1 MLLMAMISCSSVK
14 DKSSGSVLELEKL
27 AKADLNVMVVSGK
40 MDATMESKSY
50 NFSYKMVI
58 GHNDSLEME
67 VIGPFGV
74 SLGKLF
80 ADENYFTFL
89 NSFENRIYKGKS
101 SPENFKSAFRI
112 MFSIKELIALLR
124 NSLPYPQS
132 EYSLSEASEQ
142 GNLYKYVAPAGEF
155 ADFLF
160 VNHNGIA
167 KFQRK
172 EAGNILSMN
181 ADMSNFETIEGL
193 SFAKTIDWSFTAAN
207 ANLNIKIDKITI
219 NPDGHKPKMF
229 SYSNS
234 MTVIDLDT
242 IE

>member
-1 MLLMAMISCSSVK
+1 VK
-14 DKSSGSVLELEKL
+14 DKSSGTVLELEKL

-40 MDATMESKSY
+40 MDAALESKSY

-74 SLGKLF
+74 SMGKLF
-80 ADENYFTFL
+80 ADEKNFTFL

-101 SPENFKSAFRI
+101 SQENFKRAFRI
-112 MFSIKELIALLR
+112 MISIKELIALLR
-124 NSLPYPQS
+124 NSLPYQQY
-132 EYSLSEASEQ
+132 EYLLSEASEQ
-142 GNLYKYVAPAGEF
+142 GNLYKYVAPSGEF

-160 VNHNGIA
+160 VNHNGMT

-172 EAGNILSMN
+172 ETGNILSMN
-181 ADMSNFETIEGL
+181 ADMSNFEIIEGF
-193 SFAKTIDWSFTAAN
+193 SFAKTIDWSFPSAN
-207 ANLNIKIDKITI
+207 AHLNIKIDKITI
-219 NPDGHKPKMF
+219 NPDGIKPKMF
-229 SYSNS
+229 SYSAT